1 MFNVRMP
8 IRTLIH
14 ATLERIAS
22 LVVGALCL
30 AGCDVRYDT
39 VRRVM
44 PVATTLPAGSAGQVR
59 LIFDNRV
66 LTGRFNAAGIF
77 ECSDANVW
85 LECRWRV
92 ADDGSGHLLLMAPSS
107 QASASYIGGKGAWL
121 NRPHVL
127 EVRADGF
134 RPSHAL
140 CRWVSG
146 HHSHMQSFL
155 LEIELDETT
164 HDCGPLTFLPARP
177 GDPQFSVAAPN
188 TGPRPGLRQVTV
200 QTNGDYPVEAVL
212 RAHVDG
218 YTQPVHVAAG
228 CPLPGVNG
236 GVAASVVSQTASAQA
251 HTINFEIDANQ
262 LRLQPGHGHVEL
274 LVRPLGPGRLGD
286 TGLSVTTQAA
296 RVAATLSM
304 PASNDTA
311 LTEQGHYRA
320 LQLPLLAT
328 TLPLVADEMLD
339 AMPQGSCAAQAV
351 RVESVSAATTGTV
364 VHPGDAVDIDI
375 RFSAPV
381 SATSAHLRLETGAED
396 RIATLVSGSGSNT
409 LRLRYVVQPGDRSE
423 RLTAFSRDA
432 LTVAAAPG
440 IVGPNGDAVRLTLPA
455 EGSPGALGLSAV
467 VVVPQ

>member
-1 MFNVRMP
+1 MLNLRRP
-8 IRTLIH
+8 THTLIR
-14 ATLERIAS
+14 AALARTAS
-22 LVVGALCL
+22 IVACVLFL
-30 AGCDVRYDT
+30 AGCDTRFDT
-39 VRRVM
+39 VRKLT
-44 PVATTLPAGSAGQVR
+44 PVASTLPAGTAGEVR
-59 LIFDNRV
+59 LTLDNRV
-66 LTGRFNAAGIF
+66 LSGRFNGAGAF
-77 ECSDANVW
+77 DCSEMSAW

-92 ADDGSGHLLLMAPSS
+92 ADDGGGHLLLMAPSS

-121 NRPHVL
+121 KRPHVL

-146 HHSHMQSFL
+146 HRSHMQGFL
-155 LEIELDETT
+155 VEIELDETT

-188 TGPRPGLRQVTV
+188 TGPHPGLRQVTV

-236 GVAASVVSQTASAQA
+236 GMAASVVSQTASAQA
-251 HTINFEIDANQ
+251 HTIGFEIDSNQ
-262 LRLQPGHGHVEL
+262 LRLQPGQAHVEL

-296 RVAATLSM
+296 RVAATLSI

-311 LTEQGHYRA
+311 LTAQGQYHA
-320 LQLPLLAT
+320 LRLPLLAT
-328 TLPLVADEMLD
+328 TLPIVADEMLD

-351 RVESVSAATTGTV
+351 RIESVSAANAGATV
-364 VHPGDAVDIDI
+364 RPGDAVDIDV

-381 SATSAHLRLETGAED
+381 SATSARLRLETGAED

-432 LTVAAAPG
+432 LTVAEAPG
-440 IVGPNGDAVRLTLPA
+440 IVGPNGAAVRLMLPA